1 MLGAPRGLLDRFS
14 HLGCRSGRRFAHYRG
29 RGTQRRPEHADVGG
43 MDDGWTIST
52 LHDHVGGQIVDLRTM
67 LDERYATQTKA
78 LDAAFVAQQTAMR
91 TALESAEKAVA
102 TAMIAAEKAVTKAET
117 AAEKRFEAVNEF
129 RGQLADQAAHFI
141 NRDEAEVRL
150 ASIVDKLHTVEAAA
164 ARSVTQDQYVA
175 SHDSLRMLVDAE
187 RTALAEHRTWD
198 TKIQGE
204 LGAALSN
211 LRSRYAGV
219 SVALG
224 VIMTVLIALVTVVEL
239 AK

>member
-1 MLGAPRGLLDRFS
+1 M
-14 HLGCRSGRRFAHYRG
+14 
-29 RGTQRRPEHADVGG
+29 
-43 MDDGWTIST
+43 DGWTLST
-52 LHDHVGGQIVDLRTM
+52 LHEHLAAQIIDLRTM

-129 RGQLADQAAHFI
+129 RGQLADQASHFI

-150 ASIVDKLHTVEAAA
+150 QALVDKLHTVEATT
-164 ARSVTQDQYVA
+164 ARAVTQDQYGA
-175 SHDSLRMLVDAE
+175 SHDSLRMMIDTE
-187 RTALAEHRTWD
+187 RGSLAEHRTWD
-198 TKIQGE
+198 TKVQGD

-224 VIMTVLIALVTVVEL
+224 VIMTVLIVLVTVVQL
-239 AK
+239 TGK